1 MVEIA
6 VRALSP
12 GVNDPYTAIACIDNL
27 TSTMSYLAETKFP
40 SKYRFDEEGKLRVI
54 ANILDFEGVLDAAF
68 NQIRQFS
75 TGSTAVIIRLM
86 EALTIIQQFTKIE
99 SHKKAVIKHAKM
111 VLSIGEQTIKEK
123 NDINDLKDRAAKILS

>member
-40 SKYRFDEEGKLRVI
+40 SKYRFDEEFWAEV
-54 ANILDFEGVLDAAF
+54 N
-68 NQIRQFS
+68 
-75 TGSTAVIIRLM
+75 
-86 EALTIIQQFTKIE
+86 ALLKDYVGRE
-99 SHKKAVIKHAKM
+99 NPLYHAKNIWKKT
-111 VLSIGEQTIKEK
+111 SFRST
-123 NDINDLKDRAAKILS
+123 